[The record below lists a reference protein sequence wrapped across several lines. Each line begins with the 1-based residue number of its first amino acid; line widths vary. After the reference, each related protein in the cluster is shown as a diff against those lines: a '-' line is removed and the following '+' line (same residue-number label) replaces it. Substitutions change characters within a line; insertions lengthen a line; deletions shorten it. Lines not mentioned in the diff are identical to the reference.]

1 MVHVESPEL
10 AVTYTCTVNGSAGNA
25 VDIEWSGPAVQ
36 TQPTVVEI
44 SDGIFTSNLTLTNV
58 TMFFSGVYQ
67 CTARY
72 SNILCTS
79 DISSNATLDVI
90 APPKIHS
97 QTQSPSIVDRG
108 RFIFLLFN
116 FVAHP
121 SFTDV
126 QCGGPSGEE
135 VTFSRI
141 DDDTVFQISIRI
153 EISSVNFIDGGMY
166 DCVVNNI
173 AGNITATVLL
183 IVRPIVEPQQVLAL
197 NGDSTTL
204 MCLAQSI
211 PEPLYIW
218 ERFLDGND
226 SDSIP
231 DEFTS
236 ALSLSDENST
246 ISDPFLNFE
255 PIQYGDEGVY
265 RCVITITDGT
275 QEVSSQSDGI
285 LLTGIVG
292 SIQRTT
298 IIMCLAD

>member
-10 AVTYTCTVNGSAGNA
+10 AITYTCTINGSAGNA

-36 TQPTVVEI
+36 TQPMVVEI

-79 DISSNATLDVI
+79 DISSNTRLDVI
-90 APPKIHS
+90 APPEILA
-97 QTQSPSIVDRG
+97 QTQSPYIVDRG
-108 RFIFLLFN
+108 RFISLLFN

-126 QCGGPSGEE
+126 QCSGPSGEE
-135 VTFSRI
+135 VIFFRI
-141 DDDTVFQISIRI
+141 DNDAVFQIRIRI
-153 EISSVNFIDGGMY
+153 EISSVNFIHGGMY
-166 DCVVNNI
+166 SCVANNI
-173 AGNITATVLL
+173 AGNISAMVLL

-197 NGDSTTL
+197 NGDNTTL

-218 ERFLDGND
+218 EKFVDSND

-236 ALSLSDENST
+236 ALSLSGENPIIT
-246 ISDPFLNFE
+246 DTFLNFE
-255 PIQYGDEGVY
+255 PIRHGDEGVY
-265 RCVITITDGT
+265 RCVITIIDGT

-285 LLTGIVG
+285 ILTGMVG
-292 SIQRTT
+292 STETT
-298 IIMCLAD
+298 IIMCHAD